1 MKHTLNTIAVLT
13 ATIISSHAATITM
26 DTTSFV
32 SDSESTN
39 IPKGSGVVS
48 IGTYNAFPA
57 LGASPTNSEVTDSYF
72 ELGLGTFDSNI
83 PSDGFFRF
91 DLDVPISNFFNNK
104 DIFVVLGNGTTVQ
117 DSTDLLVWQPTS
129 NADGNVFIED
139 NPIGGPGSI
148 VLNNDNGNVLLG
160 SFDSD
165 ANTFR
170 MASLATVPEPSS
182 IALSSL
188 ALLALAGRRSRK

>member
-1 MKHTLNTIAVLT
+1 MKHTLNTIAILT

-26 DTTSFV
+26 DTASFV

-48 IGTYNAFPA
+48 IGTYNAFPV

-72 ELGLGTFDSNI
+72 ELSLETFDS
-83 PSDGFFRF
+83 PLVSDGFFRF

-160 SFDSD
+160 SFDSG

-182 IALSSL
+182 IALSGL

>member
-72 ELGLGTFDSNI
+72 ELGLGTFDSNVAF
-83 PSDGFFRF
+83 DGFFRF

-182 IALSSL
+182 MALSSL

>member
-1 MKHTLNTIAVLT
+1 MKHTLNTIAILT

-26 DTTSFV
+26 DTASFV

-48 IGTYNAFPA
+48 IGTYNAFPV

-72 ELGLGTFDSNI
+72 ELSLGTFDS
-83 PSDGFFRF
+83 PLVSDGFFRF

-182 IALSSL
+182 MALSSL